1 MIKNETD
8 KLKIAVQFF
17 GHLRTFRK
25 CAPSIEKHLLSKYDC
40 DVFMHT
46 WNKTEHDTCTWHNN
60 KSRILDVNEKLL
72 SVVQRLYK
80 PKGLLVEEQKPA
92 EERLLR
98 LAHDNGQT
106 QISVAGIRF
115 MLSSMK
121 KADDL
126 RLSYAEQ
133 NNVHYDYVI
142 TLRPDIFLK
151 KTFDF
156 NLLQREEKLQP
167 DLLWRFYAVNPDSEA
182 KNFIF
187 ASDLASDIIT
197 IARPEVMTQ
206 SITVLNNTDFSQL
219 LQEDVWCPENLFI
232 GLLAQTGIFSVP
244 LAYYC
249 RTDWR
254 IERAGSYKKQP
265 LYKKFI
271 RLSLHKAKFYFHL
284 FSGMAVPVFRLTAA
298 LGNKNIFDFKVG
310 KYDE

>member
-1 MIKNETD
+1 MIENEAD

-46 WNKTEHDTCTWHNN
+46 WDKTEHGTCTWHNN
-60 KSRILDVNEKLL
+60 RSRVQDVDEELL
-72 SVVQRLYK
+72 SVIQQLYK
-80 PKGLLVEEQKPA
+80 PKGLLVEQQNPA
-92 EERLLR
+92 EEKLLG

-106 QISVAGIRF
+106 QISAEGIRF
-115 MLSSMK
+115 MLTSMK

-126 RLSYAEQ
+126 RRSYAEQ
-133 NNVHYDYVI
+133 NNIHYDYVI

-156 NLLQREEKLQP
+156 KLLQREHNLQP
-167 DLLWRFYAVNPDSEA
+167 DLPWRFYAMNPAPEA
-182 KNFIF
+182 KNFVF

-197 IARPEVMTQ
+197 IAKPDVMTK
-206 SITVLNNTDFSQL
+206 SITVLNNADFSSLSQKL
-219 LQEDVWCPENLFI
+219 WCPENLFI
-232 GLLAQTGIFSVP
+232 GLLAQKGIFSVP

-254 IERAGSYKKQP
+254 IERAGNYKKMP
-265 LYKKFI
+265 FYKKFI
-271 RLSLHKAKFYFHL
+271 RISLHKGRFYFHL
-284 FSGMAVPVFRLTAA
+284 FSGMAVSVFRLTAA
-298 LGNKNIFDFKVG
+298 LGTKNIFDFRVG
-310 KYDE
+310 RYDE